1 MQTHDGSCKDNRGA
15 VEIPPLL
22 TLRVM
27 YDMYQTP
34 AKEMY
39 LAEMGWHFNE
49 KACKYAVQYLKD
61 RNGKPIKPYSKDDVD
76 DLLKRQNV
84 TLDKNKGWDYVY
96 VASMARSDMDGS
108 PLADDKSIANYI
120 KIVIDDADAADG
132 EVMGCW
138 YVKMIFRHIPVDWAM
153 FL

>member
-1 MQTHDGSCKDNRGA
+1 M
-15 VEIPPLL
+15 PPLL
-22 TLRVM
+22 MIR
-27 YDMYQTP
+27 DMDEWMQTTS
-34 AKEMY
+34 KDIY

-61 RNGKPIKPYSKDDVD
+61 RNKKPIKPYSKEEVD
-76 DLLKRQNV
+76 EMLKKQNV
-84 TLDKNKGWDYVY
+84 TLEKNKGWDYVY
-96 VASMARSDMDGS
+96 VANMAKSDMDGS

-138 YVKMIFRHIPVDWAM
+138 YTKMIFRRIPVDWAM

>member
-1 MQTHDGSCKDNRGA
+1 MDEWIQPS
-15 VEIPPLL
+15 
-22 TLRVM
+22 
-27 YDMYQTP
+27 

-39 LAEMGWHFNE
+39 IAEMGWHFNE
-49 KACKYAVQYLKD
+49 RACQYAVQYLKD
-61 RNGKPIKPYSKDDVD
+61 RNNKPIKPYSKEEVD
-76 DLLKRQNV
+76 ELLKKQNV
-84 TLDKNKGWDYVY
+84 TLEKNKGWDYVY
-96 VASMARSDMDGS
+96 VANMAKSDMDGS

-132 EVMGCW
+132 EIMGCW

>member
-1 MQTHDGSCKDNRGA
+1 
-15 VEIPPLL
+15 
-22 TLRVM
+22 
-27 YDMYQTP
+27 MYQTP

-61 RNGKPIKPYSKDDVD
+61 RNGKPIKPYSKEEVD

-84 TLDKNKGWDYVY
+84 TLDNNKGWDYVY
-96 VASMARSDMDGS
+96 VASMAKSDMDGS
-108 PLADDKSIANYI
+108 PLADDRSIANYI

>member
-1 MQTHDGSCKDNRGA
+1 MDEWMQPS
-15 VEIPPLL
+15 
-22 TLRVM
+22 
-27 YDMYQTP
+27 

-39 LAEMGWHFNE
+39 IAEMGWHFNE
-49 KACKYAVQYLKD
+49 RACQYAVQYLKD
-61 RNGKPIKPYSKDDVD
+61 RNNKPIKPYSKEEVD
-76 DLLKRQNV
+76 ELLKKQN
-84 TLDKNKGWDYVY
+84 LALEKNKGWDYVY
-96 VASMARSDMDGS
+96 VANMAKSDMDGS

-132 EVMGCW
+132 EIMGCW